1 MIINIPKDCGILVLV
16 VKNLV
21 FILQL
26 KSNKFFGVFIEWLN
40 PME

>member
-1 MIINIPKDCGILVLV
+1 MILNIPKGCGILVLV
-16 VKNLV
+16 AKNLV

-26 KSNKFFGVFIEWLN
+26 RFDQFCVFIEWLN